1 MAGAVTPDRIEL
13 REVQRISNGPIAR
26 DGHLRWDLNRLYQ
39 MVLSALRRIPEAES
53 VAIDGWGVDYGLL
66 DDDGSLL
73 ADPVAYRDDRTEAV
87 LEHVHGLVPPEELYR
102 VTGTQHLPFNT
113 IYQIV
118 AEQQG
123 PLWSRAAHAVLIP
136 DLVAYWLTGELRSE
150 LTNASTT
157 ALLDLASS
165 SWSIQVLDRLGIPS
179 DLFPPIARPGSIRGT
194 APGPLPVVNVCSH
207 DTASAIAAVPATTER
222 FAYVSCGTWSLVGLE
237 LEAPIL
243 TEDARRA
250 NFTNELGVG
259 GRIRFLRNVGGLW
272 LLQECLRQWGTGD
285 RAALLEAAARLG
297 RGGPVIDPD
306 DPVFVAP
313 GDMPN
318 RISEAVLGP
327 GGRMEP
333 PVIVRCILDSLAG
346 AFAGTLAKA
355 CALAHRKL
363 DVVHI
368 VGGGSQNGLLC
379 QLTADA
385 AGVPVLAGP
394 AEAAAFGNIVVQAQS
409 IGALPSSI
417 DAARASIAASVP
429 LLRYDPAVDPCTPVG

>member
-1 MAGAVTPDRIEL
+1 MAGTVTPERIEL
-13 REVQRISNGPIAR
+13 QEVQRISNGPVAR
-26 DGHLRWDLNRLYQ
+26 DGHLRWDINRLYR

-66 DDDGSLL
+66 DGDGSLL

-87 LEHVHGLVPPEELYR
+87 LEHVHRLVPPEELYR

-118 AEQQG
+118 AEQYG
-123 PLWSRAAHAVLIP
+123 PLWSRAAHAVLVP

-157 ALLDLASS
+157 ALLDIATL
-165 SWSIQVLDRLGIPS
+165 SWSTSVLDRLNVPR
-179 DLFPPIARPGSIRGT
+179 DLFPPIAVPGSIRGT
-194 APGPLPVVNVCSH
+194 TSGAIPVVTVGSH
-207 DTASAIAAVPATTER
+207 DTASAVAAVPATTDR
-222 FAYVSCGTWSLVGLE
+222 FGYVSCGTWSLVGLE

-243 TEDARRA
+243 TEAARRA

-272 LLQECLRQWGTGD
+272 LLQECLRHWGTAD

-306 DPVFVAP
+306 DPIFVVP
-313 GDMPN
+313 GDMPT

-327 GGRMEP
+327 DGRMEP

-346 AFAGTLAKA
+346 AFAGTLTQA

-368 VGGGSQNGLLC
+368 VGGGSQNRLLC

-385 AGVPVLAGP
+385 ARVPVLAGP
-394 AEAAAFGNIVVQAQS
+394 AEATAFGNIVVQAQS
-409 IGALPSSI
+409 IGALPSSP
-417 DAARASIAASVP
+417 DAARASIAASVK
-429 LLRYDPAVDPCTPVG
+429 LVRYDPV

>member
-1 MAGAVTPDRIEL
+1 
-13 REVQRISNGPIAR
+13 
-26 DGHLRWDLNRLYQ
+26 
-39 MVLSALRRIPEAES
+39 
-53 VAIDGWGVDYGLL
+53 
-66 DDDGSLL
+66 
-73 ADPVAYRDDRTEAV
+73 VAYRDDRTQAV
-87 LEHVHGLVPPEELYR
+87 LEYVHGLVPPEELYR
-102 VTGTQHLPFNT
+102 VTGTQYLPFNT

-194 APGPLPVVNVCSH
+194 APGPLPVVTVCSH

-272 LLQECLRQWGTGD
+272 LLQECLRQWGTDG

-297 RGGPVIDPD
+297 RGGPLIDPD
-306 DPVFVAP
+306 DPMFAAP
-313 GDMPN
+313 GDMPT

-327 GGRMEP
+327 DARMEP
-333 PVIVRCILDSLAG
+333 PVIVRCILDSLAE

-363 DVVHI
+363 NVVHI

-394 AEAAAFGNIVVQAQS
+394 AEATAFGNIVVQAQS
-409 IGALPSSI
+409 IGALPSSL
-417 DAARASIAASVP
+417 DAARASIAASVT
-429 LLRYDPAVDPCTPVG
+429 LVRYDPA